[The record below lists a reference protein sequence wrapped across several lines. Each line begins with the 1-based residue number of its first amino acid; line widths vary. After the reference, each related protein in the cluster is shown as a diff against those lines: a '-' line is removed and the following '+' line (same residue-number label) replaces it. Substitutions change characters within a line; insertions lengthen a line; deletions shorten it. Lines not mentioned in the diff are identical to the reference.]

1 MANTNLPNSA
11 QAILAAD
18 RAAQN
23 AKFNKQFTDQQRI
36 NKHRERCKKLGLNPF
51 TTKAAD
57 LPAGDP
63 NDSYDNYV
71 MPSLDGITRL
81 STALFVNHKTN
92 VSGKTSVTYTLQADV
107 WTDPVTV
114 AHKIGKPERK
124 VYFNLQSGKAI
135 TYKANEYVNGGR
147 TWKDGKQVRGD
158 SLMTEQYRD
167 FYLEKV
173 QEFEATVKQ
182 AYPDAVIYAGF
193 CKAMPDRAAKLGT
206 KTITSQFVVIAV
218 AGEGEEVDCGGKF
231 YQGEEE
237 FPFCMSFNPN
247 EKQNAPLLIG
257 SFCAEQMTEQQYDKA
272 VLEVQ
277 IEKLKHKPIASAE
290 SDIIDNIQVIPG
302 QENHLQLASPNSAV
316 SV

>member
-1 MANTNLPNSA
+1 MANTNSNSA

-23 AKFNKQFTDQQRI
+23 AKFNKQFTDQRRI

-81 STALFVNHKTN
+81 STAFFVNQKTN
-92 VSGKTSVTYTLQADV
+92 SKDQVSISYTLQADV

-124 VYFNLQSGKAI
+124 VYFTLQTGKAI
-135 TYKANEYVNGGR
+135 TYKANEYVKGGR
-147 TWKDGKQVRGD
+147 TWKDGKQVRGE
-158 SLMTEQYRD
+158 SLMSEQYRD
-167 FYLEKV
+167 FYLAKV
-173 QEFEATVKQ
+173 QEFGATIKQ
-182 AYPDAVIYAGF
+182 AYPDALIYAGF

-218 AGEGEEVDCGGKF
+218 AGEGEDIQCAGQFFVGDEVFAFG
-231 YQGEEE
+231 
-237 FPFCMSFNPN
+237 MTFNEN
-247 EKQNAPLLIG
+247 DKLNAPFLVG
-257 SFCAEQMTEQQYDKA
+257 SFCAAQMTEQQYEEA

-277 IEKLKHKPIASAE
+277 FQKLKHQSIAPAE
-290 SDIIDNIQVIPG
+290 TDSI
-302 QENHLQLASPNSAV
+302 ENVPVTPEQQHSAV
-316 SV
+316 EPVESSA